1 MSRRWPFPGDLPVDR
16 ARQVC
21 HEYRRAL
28 RAVDPDTCEIIDGAS
43 IAAGETWV
51 SDAVAVET
59 ADDLVTVPRAAEL
72 VGRSPRWAYLWASEH
87 PDRIRSTGPIRVR
100 LGDVQEA
107 VAHERA
113 RRAHP
118 SRGSAPG

>member
-28 RAVDPDTCEIIDGAS
+28 WKLDPEACAAIDRAAIL
-43 IAAGETWV
+43 AGENWV
-51 SDAVAVET
+51 IVEWAVET
-59 ADDLVTVPRAAEL
+59 ADDVVTVPRAAEL
-72 VGRSPRWAYLWASEH
+72 VGRSLRWAYQWVHDH
-87 PDRIRSTGPIRVR
+87 PGVVRDTGPIRVR

-113 RRAHP
+113 RRARA
-118 SRGSAPG
+118 S